1 VKFWNHGPGL
11 INDYCNLTQIAVTF
25 AQEFDN
31 EAAKYLSKIANKGTK
46 V

>member
-1 VKFWNHGPGL
+1 MALGL
-11 INDYCNLTQIAVTF
+11 INDYCLQLTQIAVTF

-31 EAAKYLSKIANKGTK
+31 EAANYLSKIANKGAK